1 MGRVTYGK
9 GIDLLFKALPYV
21 TVPYR
26 LRLVGDGNSDEIEE
40 LDKLAKSLKIDK
52 HIEFCGFMQ
61 GETLVKEYKKAS
73 VFVLPTREDCY
84 GLVLL
89 EALCALKPIVV
100 SKYADGAYDMV
111 INDQNGVIV
120 DPYNAEQLG
129 KAIEKILIDECWQY
143 KSMKVNLELRDKF
156 SFDAVT
162 KGYLEAIRYVANS

>member
-1 MGRVTYGK
+1 M
-9 GIDLLFKALPYV
+9 LFKALPYV

-26 LRLVGDGNSDEIEE
+26 LRLVGDGNSDEIEK
-40 LDKLAKSLKIDK
+40 LNKLAKSLKINN
-52 HIEFCGFMQ
+52 HIELCGFMQ

-100 SKYADGAYDMV
+100 SKYADGAYDMI
-111 INDQNGVIV
+111 INNQNGVIV

-129 KAIEKILIDECWQY
+129 KTIEKILTDECWQY
-143 KSMKVNLELRDKF
+143 KSMKINLELRDKF
-156 SFDAVT
+156 SFNAVT
-162 KGYLEAIRYVANS
+162 KGYLEAIKYVANS

>member
-52 HIEFCGFMQ
+52 HIEFCGFTQ